1 MTPVYMPYLATLAV
15 THRLIPQLKKPFQK
29 REIQS
34 KGWLTLYKNRERA
47 EEGRLCS
54 PAIARPLPFFCTAN
68 GSAEILL
75 NLFG

>member
-1 MTPVYMPYLATLAV
+1 MPYLATLSV

-29 REIQS
+29 GEKES
-34 KGWLTLYKNRERA
+34 KGWAVLYKHRERA

-54 PAIARPLPFFCTAN
+54 PAIAHPLPFFCSAN
-68 GSAEILL
+68 GRAEILL